1 MLQIIN
7 ISEARNNLSKLVKK
21 VKETKQPIVIV
32 QDSNPAVVIYPYNK
46 ISSKEDYLKKLLTI
60 KGGWFSEE
68 ESKEIR
74 LEVEKKL
81 SNLFK

>member
-7 ISEARNNLSKLVKK
+7 ISEARNNLAKVVKN
-21 VKETKQPIVIV
+21 VKESGKPVIII
-32 QDSNPAVVIYPYNK
+32 QDSKPVVVISAYEEDK
-46 ISSKEDYLKKLLTI
+46 KKEYLKKLLTI
-60 KGGWFSEE
+60 KGGWFSKE